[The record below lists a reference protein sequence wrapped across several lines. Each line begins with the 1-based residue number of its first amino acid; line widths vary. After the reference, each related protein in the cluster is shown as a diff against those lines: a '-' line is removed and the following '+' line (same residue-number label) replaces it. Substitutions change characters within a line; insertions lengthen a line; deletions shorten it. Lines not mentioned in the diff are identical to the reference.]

1 MEVGAGR
8 KEKVK
13 QRPTDERWKIWNL
26 SLYSRSLCLFK
37 RVRVERVESV
47 ESVAA
52 EMDWVDG
59 IDGWDR
65 QRRYVSRLAPVS
77 SQK

>member
-1 MEVGAGR
+1 MGAGR

-13 QRPTDERWKIWNL
+13 QRTTDERWKIWNL

-37 RVRVERVESV
+37 RVRV